1 MSLELFK
8 KIMKLI
14 KYPLILI
21 WRIWFYLI
29 ILVTII
35 VLSPILIV
43 VTYHEKHYPYFYK
56 IAHYWGKLIV
66 FLMGFRIKVLRSTK
80 LIHNK
85 SYMLSPNHTS
95 LIDAM
100 VLLAIVPHN
109 PFVFVGKIEL
119 KKIPI
124 FGYFYRKTCILVDRN
139 SKKSRA
145 SVYVNTRKKLDYGYS
160 ISIFPEGGVPNQKV
174 LLDNFKDGAF
184 KMSIEH
190 HIPIVPFSF
199 LNFKEHMSWTFFTGG
214 PGTLLVKIHDP
225 IPTEGFSIKD
235 MDTLKQ
241 RVRQIILKDL
251 EDYQSSRELK

>member
-14 KYPLILI
+14 KYPFILLWRVWFYVIILI
-21 WRIWFYLI
+21 
-29 ILVTII
+29 TIV

-56 IAHYWGKLIV
+56 MAHYWGKLIV
-66 FLMGFRIKVLRSTK
+66 FLMGFKIRVLSSTP
-80 LIHNK
+80 LITHK

-139 SKKSRA
+139 DKTSRA
-145 SVYVNTRKKLDYGYS
+145 SVYSNTLRKLKYGYS
-160 ISIFPEGGVPNQKV
+160 ICIFPEGGVPQRDKI
-174 LLDNFKDGAF
+174 LDKFKDGAF

-190 HIPIVPFSF
+190 NIPIVPFSF
-199 LNFKEHMSWTFFTGG
+199 LNFKEHMSWKFFSGG
-214 PGTLLVKIHDP
+214 PGTLLVKMHDP
-225 IPTEGFSIKD
+225 IPTDNLTMED
-235 MDTLKQ
+235 MEDLKQ
-241 RVRQIILKDL
+241 KVREIILKDL
-251 EDYQSSRELK
+251 EDYESNRKVE